1 MKQIT
6 VLFSGRKQAVYLL
19 DEAHVVIGRG
29 RSAHIALDGNPIVSR
44 QHAVIREELGEHIIE
59 DLGGANGTFVNDAKI
74 NRVRLR
80 ERDRIVLGKHTLRYE
95 LATPEAVSVR
105 RRQNQSSGAEDDV
118 ATQAMRT
125 VRDELPSSGGGMS
138 TGTRPGSSSAP
149 PPWTVGGGAGAAS
162 HGPSSGSLSPMGQG
176 SERTFAA
183 SKEELE
189 SLLEQMKLKAGP
201 HLSIRRAG
209 QLHLLPLTNPPV
221 HVGHTDACM
230 VRLEGTKWFGRL
242 AATLN
247 VERGTWW
254 LHARS
259 SFWNPVHIGNSK
271 VLKKRR
277 LRTGDT
283 ISVGKLKFR
292 FSMGDQE

>member
-6 VLFSGRKQAVYLL
+6 VLFSGRKQAAYLL

-44 QHAVIREELGEHIIE
+44 QHAVIREELGEHLIE
-59 DLGGANGTFVNDAKI
+59 DLGGANGTFGNDAKI

-80 ERDRIVLGKHTLRYE
+80 EGDRIVLGKHTLRFE

-105 RRQNQSSGAEDDV
+105 RGQSQSSGSEDDV
-118 ATQAMRT
+118 ATRAMET
-125 VRDELPSSGGGMS
+125 VQEELPSSRGGMS
-138 TGTRPGSSSAP
+138 SGTRPGSSSP
-149 PPWTVGGGAGAAS
+149 PPWTVGGASGAAAP
-162 HGPSSGSLSPMGQG
+162 GPTMGSLSPMGQG

-201 HLSIRRAG
+201 HLSIRRGG
-209 QLHLLPLTNPPV
+209 QLNLLPLTDPPV

-254 LHARS
+254 LYARS